1 MAVVVN
7 DFEVVAE
14 QPPRADAPA
23 EAGAQP
29 QPAGPTPQELELI
42 YRRMEERAAR
52 VRAD

>member
-1 MAVVVN
+1 MPVVVN

-23 EAGAQP
+23 EANAQP
-29 QPAGPTPQELELI
+29 PAAGPTPQELEMV

>member
-14 QPPRADAPA
+14 PAPGSDAPA
-23 EAGAQP
+23 EEGAQAQSP
-29 QPAGPTPQELELI
+29 GPTPHELELV
-42 YRRMEERAAR
+42 YRRQEERAAR